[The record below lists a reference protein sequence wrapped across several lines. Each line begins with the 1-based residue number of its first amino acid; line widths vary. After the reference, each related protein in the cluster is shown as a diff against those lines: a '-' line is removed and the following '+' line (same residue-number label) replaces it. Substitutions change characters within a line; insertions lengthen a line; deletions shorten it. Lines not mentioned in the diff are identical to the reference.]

1 MNCSKNLVWRQRNSS
16 SELQLNPDI
25 LKINDNLCVT
35 ALCENQHLQM
45 ELLWRELSL
54 KCLYKTE
61 AQLDKSGLLLSKVIL
76 VIYGLGFLTLAAS
89 SIVRIIFLHQSAR
102 AIEGSFFSHISY
114 KCSSC
119 FQETLRDFT
128 HPHVLENVP
137 SFP

>member
-1 MNCSKNLVWRQRNSS
+1 
-16 SELQLNPDI
+16 
-25 LKINDNLCVT
+25 
-35 ALCENQHLQM
+35 M

-76 VIYGLGFLTLAAS
+76 VIYGLGFLTLTAS
-89 SIVRIIFLHQSAR
+89 SIVRIIFLHPSTR

-119 FQETLRDFT
+119 F
-128 HPHVLENVP
+128 
-137 SFP
+137 